1 MLSSESPL
9 VLTSKIW
16 LPDPAHPSGLL
27 SPRKPLP
34 PGSLGPSNPQ
44 VPTGT
49 GKPTHLPYQWR
60 LVWSLVEGAD
70 GPQPRPSTDQL
81 APIGQTQEVGSGRRG
96 SSLSNYLTLP
106 LRLQPRRDWWVNGK
120 EQLHSLDIW
129 VHQSSEAPLLT
140 DLPSFIGGLA
150 CGSQRKSKDYLGN
163 IHLPTSCASE
173 GSP

>member
-16 LPDPAHPSGLL
+16 LPDPAHSSGLL

-49 GKPTHLPYQWR
+49 GKPTHLPYQRR

-70 GPQPRPSTDQL
+70 GPQPRPPRANCPHADQL

-106 LRLQPRRDWWVNGK
+106 LRPQPRRDWWVNGK
-120 EQLHSLDIW
+120 EQLHSLDIC
-129 VHQSSEAPLLT
+129 VHQSSEAPLRT
-140 DLPSFIGGLA
+140 DPPSFIGGLA
-150 CGSQRKSKDYLGN
+150 CGSQRKS
-163 IHLPTSCASE
+163 
-173 GSP
+173 